1 MYKKIGLISLIC
13 LFVDQLT
20 KFIVISKMSLFSSIE
35 VIKSFF
41 SITYVRNY
49 GAAWSILEG
58 SNIFLILFALSS
70 LFLIY
75 WLFIKNHNKLSKL
88 DIITYGM
95 LIGGIIGNLIDR
107 IIYGYVIDFL
117 DFNIFKYDYPVFNMA
132 DVFIVVA
139 VGLIIFSILRGKDA
153 A

>member
-75 WLFIKNHNKLSKL
+75 WLFIKNHKLSKL